1 MKFELTLFLCVQGNN
16 TDHNVH
22 HIDHFSLS
30 ASTIFSIHMF
40 FYNTI
45 TFSDVGTSGYGKQ
58 SSLIFII
65 GQTACFEQ

>member
-1 MKFELTLFLCVQGNN
+1 MYKVKN

-30 ASTIFSIHMF
+30 ASTIFSMHVV

-45 TFSDVGTSGYGKQ
+45 TFSDVGTSGCSKQ
-58 SSLIFII
+58 TGLIVNI
-65 GQTACFEQ
+65 GLTACFEK